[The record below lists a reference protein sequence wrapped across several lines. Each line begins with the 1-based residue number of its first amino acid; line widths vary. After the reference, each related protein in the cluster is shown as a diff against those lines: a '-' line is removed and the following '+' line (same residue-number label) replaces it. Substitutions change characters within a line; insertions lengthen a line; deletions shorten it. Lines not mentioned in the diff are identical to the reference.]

1 MYNFFTFPPE
11 QLLSYKNVLSSDQR
25 PAWWVYIYIYHIIN
39 DIHIFLLYFF
49 WASATF
55 TRDYNIIRFWNPSIE
70 RCCHLMSVPPMV
82 FKLTQC
88 NLKMAIAIYMSHYIQ
103 MPIFLGLSGESPLIF
118 VFFFIAAF
126 SSSKPVIWQWSWW
139 SFTPLT
145 VNLWSC
151 GCASGNTGPKTPRAT
166 PGAVT
171 QYLKRSARWIVDQGA
186 WEELQYLFF
195 LFFRKLIQKL
205 RVTREI

>member
-25 PAWWVYIYIYHIIN
+25 PAWWVYIYIYYIIN

-49 WASATF
+49 LASATF

-88 NLKMAIAIYMSHYIQ
+88 NLKMAIAIYTSHYIQ

-118 VFFFIAAF
+118 VF
-126 SSSKPVIWQWSWW
+126 SSLLLFPQ
-139 SFTPLT
+139 
-145 VNLWSC
+145 VNLLF
-151 GCASGNTGPKTPRAT
+151 GNGVDGVSPHWPWIC
-166 PGAVT
+166 GAVDVL
-171 QYLKRSARWIVDQGA
+171 QAIQDPKRLEQHLVR
-186 WEELQYLFF
+186 
-195 LFFRKLIQKL
+195 
-205 RVTREI
+205 